1 MTEVVVS
8 FGTNAYA
15 RIRPDGGEFVWYFG
29 NLGVQ
34 VGFL

>member
-8 FGTNAYA
+8 FGMNAYA
-15 RIRPDGGEFVWYFG
+15 RICPDGGEFVWFFG
-29 NLGVQ
+29 DLGVQ